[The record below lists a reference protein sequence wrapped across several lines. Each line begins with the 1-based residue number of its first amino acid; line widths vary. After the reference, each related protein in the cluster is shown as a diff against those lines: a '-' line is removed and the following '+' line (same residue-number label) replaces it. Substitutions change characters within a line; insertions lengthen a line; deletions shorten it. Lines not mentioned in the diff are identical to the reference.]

1 MVTIVTDLMTDR
13 FLSNAMRRGLSQNVF
28 LRRPSGLSI
37 SLSVLGV
44 SATMPTIFLVAEPG
58 VTIVSFILV
67 VILFYAEVCLG
78 GILPGKN
85 CLYGRKRARRD
96 TRTNTTARTITIMDP
111 VNRYTLS

>member
-67 VILFYAEVCLG
+67 VVFFTLMFALAASCLERIVCMAGREREEIL
-78 GILPGKN
+78 
-85 CLYGRKRARRD
+85 GRTQRLEQSPLW
-96 TRTNTTARTITIMDP
+96 TRSTGTR
-111 VNRYTLS
+111 